1 MPSDMSILIFK
12 LIKVANFWFNLYII
26 DMNEYKHENILHKRH
41 FALQFSIRFEV
52 VDDVNFYSPFH
63 WHNHIELL
71 YVLEGKIDF
80 KVEQRKYLLSEG
92 DMIIVNSEVIHSSK
106 LSGHAKYILLQVPLS
121 AFEGIYEDIENVVF
135 KEKLSD
141 SEAEELFS
149 YLKKMLKFVDDQK
162 QENRVKFISL
172 FYDFFYQLLNSY
184 QLEYKK
190 NTSASYYGINR
201 ISPVMA
207 YVEKEFR
214 NKITLKE
221 AAQILNVSPEHMCRL
236 FKKYTDMT
244 FNEYLMSLRI
254 SAFYQLL
261 QNSNQK
267 ISVILEEC
275 GITNYKVFIREFK
288 KTFGK
293 TPEKLRSEREQ
304 AAINLL

>member
-1 MPSDMSILIFK
+1 
-12 LIKVANFWFNLYII
+12 
-26 DMNEYKHENILHKRH
+26 MNEYKHENILHKRH

-304 AAINLL
+304 SGPRL

>member
-1 MPSDMSILIFK
+1 M
-12 LIKVANFWFNLYII
+12 ANLEKAEYII

-71 YVLEGKIDF
+71 YILEGKIDF
-80 KVEQRKYLLSEG
+80 KIEERKYLLSEG
-92 DMIIVNSEVIHSSK
+92 DMIIVNSEMIHSSK
-106 LSGHAKYILLQVPLS
+106 LCGHAKYILLQVPLS
-121 AFEGIYEDIENVVF
+121 AFDGVYEEINNAVF
-135 KEKLSD
+135 KEKLSS
-141 SEAEELFS
+141 SEAQELS
-149 YLKKMLKFVDDQK
+149 AWLEKMLKYVDDRK

-172 FYDFFYQLLNSY
+172 FYDFFYQLLTSY
-184 QLEYKK
+184 QIESNK
-190 NTSASYYGINR
+190 TASISYYGINR

-214 NKITLKE
+214 KKISLKE
-221 AAQILNVSPEHMCRL
+221 VSQILNVSPEHMCRL

-254 SAFYQLL
+254 SAFYQML
-261 QNSNQK
+261 QNTNQK

-293 TPEKLRSEREQ
+293 TPEILRKERALQ
-304 AAINLL
+304 